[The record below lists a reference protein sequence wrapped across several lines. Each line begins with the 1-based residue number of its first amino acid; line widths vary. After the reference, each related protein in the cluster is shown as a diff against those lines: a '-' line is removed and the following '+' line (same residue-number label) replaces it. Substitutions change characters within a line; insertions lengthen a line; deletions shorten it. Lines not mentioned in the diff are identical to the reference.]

1 MELLISEWE
10 DLLGKSEYEP
20 IHGTLKAGIVLLVKY
35 YWRADDMDAYFI
47 AHGESF
53 SYTSDLLTYLKC
65 SSRPYS
71 QGCISQG
78 CMGRAVP

>member
-10 DLLGKSEYEP
+10 DLLGKLEYKP
-20 IHGTLKAGIVLLVKY
+20 VHGTLKARIVLLVKY
-35 YWRADDMDAYFI
+35 YWCADDMDAYFI

-53 SYTSDLLTYLKC
+53 SYMSNLLTHLKH

-71 QGCISQG
+71 
-78 CMGRAVP
+78 